1 MHSNLPNHIAQLK
14 QRPRLG
20 QTPPS
25 FDNILNEI
33 NKLGSGVA
41 DMVRENAFSKL
52 QEMVEGVTDKVTI
65 LAQRNEVLQRSLN
78 LNVRAAAE
86 LGGILDNTAVQLGI
100 NSAKLRTYSTEL
112 DKVVKGYSKVI
123 GEGKGSNKVLLEQ
136 YNRYRDVLGLTEE
149 QSIALTKY
157 SVVQGKASGDI
168 GKFNDELASVA
179 ASISKNTG
187 RTGVYADIL
196 QQIADAGPEI
206 SIAYGKSAEVIG
218 KAAAKASRLGVS
230 FKDLVGISN
239 KFLDIESSISSEL
252 ELQLLG
258 GKKINSEKFRQAAV
272 SQDLNAMSDAL
283 TEIIEDQGKG
293 VIDNIFQRQAL
304 AKQLGIEED
313 KLLDIYSNLQMNAEM
328 SGKTTD
334 EYNSAVDA
342 ADKLSRSTTAEE
354 QADAESVLTIQA
366 EQRNKAN
373 LAYTEAI
380 NKAVGDQVKHIE
392 DIQQLTTNIQST
404 TLQMSNELIKLIDE
418 KIGTKNIATLLG
430 FGTLAAAGGDVYD
443 IVTGTANLNADNVYI
458 EGNIGGNAPKTAND
472 LYISPNQGTI
482 VAGAFGAFQLPPQ
495 DAIMASPNIAAPN
508 TNTNTSAVSSMP
520 NLQVIIEGVGLDDL
534 IRKIEMR
541 DADKMNSSSR

>member
-20 QTPPS
+20 QTPS
-25 FDNILNEI
+25 IQDILNEI

-179 ASISKNTG
+179 ASIAKNTG

-230 FKDLVGISN
+230 FKDLVTTSN

-283 TEIIEDQGKG
+283 TEIIEDQGEG
-293 VIDNIFQRQAL
+293 VINNIFQRQAL

-328 SGKTTD
+328 SGMATD
-334 EYNSAVDA
+334 EYNKQVDA

-430 FGTLAAAGGDVYD
+430 FGTLAAAGGEVYD

-458 EGNIGGNAPKTAND
+458 EGNIGGTAPKTAND

-520 NLQVIIEGVGLDDL
+520 NIQVVIEGAGLDDL

-541 DADKMNSSSR
+541 QTDKLYG